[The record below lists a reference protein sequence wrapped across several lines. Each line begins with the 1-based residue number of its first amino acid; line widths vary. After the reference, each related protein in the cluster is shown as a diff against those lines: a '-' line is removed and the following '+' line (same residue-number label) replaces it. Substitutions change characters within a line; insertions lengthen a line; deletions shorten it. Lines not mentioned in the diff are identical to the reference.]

1 MRSPKS
7 LRSFVET
14 LTDRDFET
22 MRKLFASD
30 VRLRALVP
38 AGLKESDGPASVVD
52 RFRSWF
58 GSAQQFEVVESRV
71 ERVADRWHV
80 AYRLLIERGN
90 GRELVEQHV
99 FCDVGA
105 DGIEKIDL
113 VCSGFRPEPSSQR
126 SVHEFDGALPGRT
139 HRFDADDMGCAD
151 GLAGEFKTWIRSV
164 DVGDFVEVIARDPA
178 AKEDLPS
185 LARLMGNTV
194 RSVETLSDGRLLISV
209 ERGK

>member
-1 MRSPKS
+1 MKSPKS
-7 LRSFVET
+7 LQSFLET

-52 RFRSWF
+52 RFRFWF

-99 FCDVGA
+99 LCDVGA

-113 VCSGFRPEPSSQR
+113 VCSGFRPEQSSQR
-126 SVHEFDGALPGRT
+126 SVHEFDAGE
-139 HRFDADDMGCAD
+139 MGCAD
-151 GLAGEFKTWIRSV
+151 GLPHEFRRRIRTIPVGEKLV
-164 DVGDFVEVIARDPA
+164 VIARDPA
-178 AKEDLPS
+178 AKEDLPA
-185 LARLMGNTV
+185 LARMLGHKV
-194 RSVETLSDGRLLISV
+194 LSVETQEEGRLVINV
-209 ERGK
+209 EVSK